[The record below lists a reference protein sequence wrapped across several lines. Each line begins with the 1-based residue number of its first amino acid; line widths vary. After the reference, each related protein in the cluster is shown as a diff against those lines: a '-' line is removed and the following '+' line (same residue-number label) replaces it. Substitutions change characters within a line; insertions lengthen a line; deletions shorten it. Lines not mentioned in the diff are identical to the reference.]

1 MRRPRST
8 TDIAL
13 WTAQVF
19 WGVFFS
25 ITGFG
30 KVLCYDTAMWQEVL
44 EDGLPWFS
52 AVPQGLFV
60 FIGVCEL
67 VGGVGLIL
75 PAMTGVKPKLTPL
88 AAFGLTLIMILAA
101 VFHVARG
108 EYVFVPINLL
118 LGGVAGSSRMDACSS
133 GLSGTR

>member
-1 MRRPRST
+1 LVFRST
-8 TDIAL
+8 T
-13 WTAQVF
+13 
-19 WGVFFS
+19 
-25 ITGFG
+25 
-30 KVLCYDTAMWQEVL
+30 
-44 EDGLPWFS
+44 
-52 AVPQGLFV
+52 GLFV